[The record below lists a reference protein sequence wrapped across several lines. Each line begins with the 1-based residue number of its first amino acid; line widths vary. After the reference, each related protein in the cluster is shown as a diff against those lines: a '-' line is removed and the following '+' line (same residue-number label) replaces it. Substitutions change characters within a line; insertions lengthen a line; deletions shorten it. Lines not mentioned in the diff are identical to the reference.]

1 MPRFAVWRLQ
11 ACVAL
16 SAAAFA
22 APPAASIAAEL
33 EASALV
39 LLRGQLEQG
48 YNCDL
53 AQILAMR
60 EIPIGNDTGVEGRV
74 RCTDARE
81 YDFSRSR
88 AGQRFEIRLC
98 QPTIC

>member
-1 MPRFAVWRLQ
+1 MSRLAVWRLQ

-16 SAAAFA
+16 SAAALLAPAVA
-22 APPAASIAAEL
+22 AAAEL
-33 EASALV
+33 EASVLV

-53 AQILAMR
+53 AQVLAIR
-60 EIPIGNDTGVEGRV
+60 EIPIGEDVGLEGRV

-81 YDFSRSR
+81 YDFSRTR

-98 QPTIC
+98 QPTVC